1 MDKLTIP
8 AAALPRVGVP
18 SVLLPG
24 RDAGRDALRIPSA
37 ILSALVCWY
46 SPRRQGCTN
55 EGMRAD
61 PVLRDLSGNGLDMEC
76 LNFAWNEASGVDSD
90 GNLSYDGIDD
100 ISVARGVPAL
110 SDFSVISSIDMRGP
124 HNGKFV
130 LLSTETDL
138 TSREFESKCVV
149 ETATYDAQVI
159 SFGKV
164 TRPVPAVANNKGKA
178 IIHTTP
184 TYATQGDTK
193 SEYPR
198 GTLAPGPSTL
208 LFALVPGYGVY
219 AKSILHSFILF
230 NRTLSDSEADW
241 VIRNITD

>member
-1 MDKLTIP
+1 M
-8 AAALPRVGVP
+8 PRVGVP
-18 SVLLPG
+18 SVLPPG
-24 RDAGRDALRIPSA
+24 RDAGRDALRIPPA

-55 EGMRAD
+55 EGMRTD

-100 ISVARGVPAL
+100 FSVARGIPAL
-110 SDFSVISSIDMRGP
+110 SDFSVISSIDMHGDRQ
-124 HNGKFV
+124 KFV
-130 LLSTETDL
+130 LLSTLTDL

-149 ETATYDAQVI
+149 ETATCDAQVI
-159 SFGKV
+159 SYGQV
-164 TRPVPAVANNKGKA
+164 TRPVPAVGNGKIKA

-208 LFALVPGYGVY
+208 VFALVPGWKVY

>member
-8 AAALPRVGVP
+8 VAALPRVGMP
-18 SVLLPG
+18 SVLPPG
-24 RDAGRDALRIPSA
+24 RDPLRIPSA

-61 PVLRDLSGNGLDMEC
+61 TVLRDLSGNGLDMEC
-76 LNFAWNEASGVDSD
+76 LNFAWNEASGVNSD

-100 ISVARGVPAL
+100 ISVARGIPAL
-110 SDFSVISSIDMRGP
+110 SDFSVISSIDMR
-124 HNGKFV
+124 HTNTMKFV
-130 LLSTETDL
+130 LLSTSTDL
-138 TSREFESKCVV
+138 TDKEFERECVV
-149 ETATYDAQVI
+149 ETATCDAQAI
-159 SFGKV
+159 SYGQV
-164 TRPVPAVANNKGKA
+164 TRGVPAVGNNNGKT

-208 LFALVPGYGVY
+208 LFALVPGWGVY
-219 AKSILHSFILF
+219 AKSVLHSFILF

>member
-24 RDAGRDALRIPSA
+24 RDAGRIPPA

-55 EGMRAD
+55 EGMRTD

-100 ISVARGVPAL
+100 FSVARGIPAL
-110 SDFSVISSIDMRGP
+110 SDFSVISSIDMRGDRQ
-124 HNGKFV
+124 KFV
-130 LLSTETDL
+130 LLSTLTDL
-138 TSREFESKCVV
+138 TSREFEGNCVV
-149 ETATYDAQVI
+149 ETATCDAQVI
-159 SFGKV
+159 SYGQV
-164 TRPVPAVANNKGKA
+164 TMPVPAVRNRNGKA

-198 GTLAPGPSTL
+198 GTLAPAPSTL
-208 LFALVPGYGVY
+208 VFALVPGWNVY

>member
-24 RDAGRDALRIPSA
+24 RDAGRIPPA

-55 EGMRAD
+55 EGMRAN

-100 ISVARGVPAL
+100 FSVARGIPAL
-110 SDFSVISSIDMRGP
+110 SDFSVISSIDMRGDR
-124 HNGKFV
+124 HKFV
-130 LLSTETDL
+130 LLSTLTDL
-138 TSREFESKCVV
+138 TSMKFEPNCVV
-149 ETATYDAQVI
+149 ETATCDAQVI
-159 SFGKV
+159 SYGQV
-164 TRPVPAVANNKGKA
+164 TGSVPAVENRNRKA

-198 GTLAPGPSTL
+198 GTLAPAPSTL
-208 LFALVPGYGVY
+208 VFALVPGWNVY

>member
-24 RDAGRDALRIPSA
+24 RDAGRDALRIPPA

-55 EGMRAD
+55 EGMRTD

-100 ISVARGVPAL
+100 FSVARGIPAL
-110 SDFSVISSIDMRGP
+110 SDFSVISSIDMRGDRQ
-124 HNGKFV
+124 KFV
-130 LLSTETDL
+130 LLSTLTDL
-138 TSREFESKCVV
+138 TSREFEGNCVV
-149 ETATYDAQVI
+149 ETATCDAQVI
-159 SFGKV
+159 SYGQV
-164 TRPVPAVANNKGKA
+164 TKSVPAVKNRNGKA

-198 GTLAPGPSTL
+198 GTLAPAPSTL
-208 LFALVPGYGVY
+208 VFALVPGWNVY

>member
-24 RDAGRDALRIPSA
+24 RDAGRDALRIPPA

-55 EGMRAD
+55 EGMRAN

-100 ISVARGVPAL
+100 FSVARGIPAL
-110 SDFSVISSIDMRGP
+110 SDFSVISSIDMRGDR
-124 HNGKFV
+124 HKFV
-130 LLSTETDL
+130 LLSTLTDL
-138 TSREFESKCVV
+138 TSREFEGNCVV
-149 ETATYDAQVI
+149 ETATCDAQVI
-159 SFGKV
+159 SYGQG
-164 TRPVPAVANNKGKA
+164 TRPVPAVRNRNGKA

-198 GTLAPGPSTL
+198 GTLAPAPSTL
-208 LFALVPGYGVY
+208 LFALVPGWNVY

>member
-24 RDAGRDALRIPSA
+24 RDAGRDALRIPPA

-55 EGMRAD
+55 EGMRAN

-100 ISVARGVPAL
+100 FSVARGIPAL
-110 SDFSVISSIDMRGP
+110 SDFSVISSIDMRGDRQ
-124 HNGKFV
+124 KFV
-130 LLSTETDL
+130 LLSTLTDL
-138 TSREFESKCVV
+138 TGKEFEVNCVV
-149 ETATYDAQVI
+149 ETATCDAQVI
-159 SFGKV
+159 SYGQG
-164 TRPVPAVANNKGKA
+164 TRPVPAVRNRNGKA

-198 GTLAPGPSTL
+198 GTLAPAPSTL
-208 LFALVPGYGVY
+208 VFALVPGWNVY

>member
-24 RDAGRDALRIPSA
+24 RDAGRDALRIPPA

-55 EGMRAD
+55 EGMRAN

-100 ISVARGVPAL
+100 FSVARGIPAL
-110 SDFSVISSIDMRGP
+110 SDFSVISSIYMRGDRQ
-124 HNGKFV
+124 KFV
-130 LLSTETDL
+130 LLSTLTDL
-138 TSREFESKCVV
+138 TSNKFEDNCVV
-149 ETATYDAQVI
+149 ETATCDAQVI
-159 SFGKV
+159 SYGGV
-164 TRPVPAVANNKGKA
+164 TRPVPAVRNDKRKA

-208 LFALVPGYGVY
+208 VFALVPGWNVY

>member
-24 RDAGRDALRIPSA
+24 RDAGRDALRIPPA

-55 EGMRAD
+55 EGMRAN

-100 ISVARGVPAL
+100 FSVARGIPAL
-110 SDFSVISSIDMRGP
+110 SDFSVISSIYMRGDRQ
-124 HNGKFV
+124 KFV
-130 LLSTETDL
+130 LLSTLTDL
-138 TSREFESKCVV
+138 TSNKFEDNCVV
-149 ETATYDAQVI
+149 ETATCDAQVI
-159 SFGKV
+159 SYGGG
-164 TRPVPAVANNKGKA
+164 TRPVPAVRNDKRKA

-208 LFALVPGYGVY
+208 VFALVPGWNVY

>member
-24 RDAGRDALRIPSA
+24 RDAGRDALRIPPA

-55 EGMRAD
+55 EGMRAN

-100 ISVARGVPAL
+100 FSVARGIPAL
-110 SDFSVISSIDMRGP
+110 SDFSVISSIDMRGDRQ
-124 HNGKFV
+124 KFV
-130 LLSTETDL
+130 LLSTLTDL
-138 TSREFESKCVV
+138 TSREFEGNCVV
-149 ETATYDAQVI
+149 ETATCDAQVI
-159 SFGKV
+159 SYGQG
-164 TRPVPAVANNKGKA
+164 TRPVPAVRNRNGKA

-198 GTLAPGPSTL
+198 GTLAPAPSTL
-208 LFALVPGYGVY
+208 LFALVPGWNVY

>member
-24 RDAGRDALRIPSA
+24 RDAGRIPPA

-55 EGMRAD
+55 EGMRAN

-100 ISVARGVPAL
+100 FSVARGIPAL
-110 SDFSVISSIDMRGP
+110 SDFSVISSIDMRGDRQ
-124 HNGKFV
+124 KFV
-130 LLSTETDL
+130 LLSTLTDL
-138 TSREFESKCVV
+138 TSREFEGNCVV
-149 ETATYDAQVI
+149 ETATCDAQVI
-159 SFGKV
+159 SYGQV
-164 TRPVPAVANNKGKA
+164 TMPVPAVRNRNGKA

-198 GTLAPGPSTL
+198 GTLAPAPSTL
-208 LFALVPGYGVY
+208 VFALVPGWNVY

>member
-24 RDAGRDALRIPSA
+24 RDAGRDALRIPPA

-55 EGMRAD
+55 EGMRAN

-100 ISVARGVPAL
+100 FSVARGIPAL
-110 SDFSVISSIDMRGP
+110 SDFSVISSIDMRGDR
-124 HNGKFV
+124 HKFV
-130 LLSTETDL
+130 LLSTLTDL
-138 TSREFESKCVV
+138 TIREFEGNCVV
-149 ETATYDAQVI
+149 ETATCDAQVI
-159 SFGKV
+159 SYGQG
-164 TRPVPAVANNKGKA
+164 TRPVPAVRNRNGKA

-198 GTLAPGPSTL
+198 GTLAPAPSTL
-208 LFALVPGYGVY
+208 VFALVPGWNVY

>member
-55 EGMRAD
+55 EGMRAN

-100 ISVARGVPAL
+100 ISVARGIPAL
-110 SDFSVISSIDMRGP
+110 SDFSVISSIDMHGNRQ
-124 HNGKFV
+124 KFV
-130 LLSTETDL
+130 LLSTLTDL

-149 ETATYDAQVI
+149 ETATCDAQVI
-159 SFGKV
+159 SYGKV
-164 TRPVPAVANNKGKA
+164 TRPVPAVQNNKRKA

-208 LFALVPGYGVY
+208 VFALVPGWDVY
-219 AKSILHSFILF
+219 AKGILHSFILF

>member
-55 EGMRAD
+55 EGMRAN

-100 ISVARGVPAL
+100 ISVARGIPAL
-110 SDFSVISSIDMRGP
+110 SDFSVISSIDMHGNRQ
-124 HNGKFV
+124 KFV
-130 LLSTETDL
+130 LLSTLTDL

-149 ETATYDAQVI
+149 ETATCDAQVI
-159 SFGKV
+159 SYGKV
-164 TRPVPAVANNKGKA
+164 TRPVPAVRNNKRKA

-208 LFALVPGYGVY
+208 VFALVPGWDVY
-219 AKSILHSFILF
+219 AKGILHSFILF